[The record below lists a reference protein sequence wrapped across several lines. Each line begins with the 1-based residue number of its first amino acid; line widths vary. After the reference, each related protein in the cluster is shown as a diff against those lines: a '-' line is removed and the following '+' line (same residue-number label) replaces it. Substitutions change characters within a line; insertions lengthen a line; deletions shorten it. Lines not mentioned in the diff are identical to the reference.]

1 METNN
6 LNVCEEL
13 SSEVQKSFKHSI
25 WHTIYEFAELMVGA
39 VCLMLFLTSFLFRTA
54 DVNGDSMNPTL
65 LNNEKLIVLINNNV
79 FGKAKKGDIVVVNQP
94 SIFNESIIKRVIG
107 EEGDEVNIDFDK
119 GEVWVNRVLQKE
131 DYINTPTNRFEG
143 VEFPVVVPKGYVFVL
158 GDNRNNSS
166 DSRHPLIGMIDRR
179 YINGK
184 AVFRYLPLKRLGRL
198 K

>member
-13 SSEVQKSFKHSI
+13 SSEVQKSFKHSV
-25 WHTIYEFAELMVGA
+25 WNSVYEFAELMVGA

-79 FGKAKKGDIVVVNQP
+79 FGKAKKGDLVVVNQP

-107 EEGDEVNIDFDK
+107 EEGDEVNINFEK
-119 GEVWVNRVLQKE
+119 GEVWVNGVLQKE

-143 VEFPVVVPKGYVFVL
+143 VEFPVVVPKGCVFVL

>member
-13 SSEVQKSFKHSI
+13 SSEVQKSFKHSV
-25 WHTIYEFAELMVGA
+25 WNSVYEFAELMVGA

-119 GEVWVNRVLQKE
+119 GEVWVNGVLQKE

-143 VEFPVVVPKGYVFVL
+143 VEFPVVVPKGCVFVL

>member
-94 SIFNESIIKRVIG
+94 SIFNER
-107 EEGDEVNIDFDK
+107 
-119 GEVWVNRVLQKE
+119 EVWVNGVLQKE

>member
-6 LNVCEEL
+6 LNVCKEL
-13 SSEVQKSFKHSI
+13 SSEVQKSFKHSV
-25 WHTIYEFAELMVGA
+25 WNSVYEFAELMVGA

-107 EEGDEVNIDFDK
+107 EEGDEVNINFQK
-119 GEVWVNRVLQKE
+119 GEVWVNGVLQKE

-143 VEFPVVVPKGYVFVL
+143 VEFPVVVPKGCVFVL

>member
-13 SSEVQKSFKHSI
+13 SSEVQKSFKHSV
-25 WHTIYEFAELMVGA
+25 WNSVYEFAELMVGA

-107 EEGDEVNIDFDK
+107 EEGDEVNIDFNK
-119 GEVWVNRVLQKE
+119 GEVWVNGVLQKE

-166 DSRHPLIGMIDRR
+166 DSRHPLIGVIDRR

-184 AVFRYLPLKRLGRL
+184 AVFRYLPLKRLGGL

>member
-13 SSEVQKSFKHSI
+13 SSEVQKSFKHSV
-25 WHTIYEFAELMVGA
+25 WNSVYEFAELMVGA

-107 EEGDEVNIDFDK
+107 EEGDEVNINFEK
-119 GEVWVNRVLQKE
+119 GEVWVNGVLQKE

-143 VEFPVVVPKGYVFVL
+143 VEFPVVVPKGCVFVL

>member
-13 SSEVQKSFKHSI
+13 SSEVQKSFKHSV
-25 WHTIYEFAELMVGA
+25 WNSVYEFAELMVGA

-119 GEVWVNRVLQKE
+119 GEVWVNGVLQEE

-143 VEFPVVVPKGYVFVL
+143 VEFPVVVPKGCVFVL